1 MAKTLL
7 KEEVQVF
14 KDLVRDLPTK
24 AQFNQQTK
32 DNSTTLRNY
41 EARIIG
47 MEKSQE
53 TQSSVL
59 ARFDEVLST
68 KANRITIQEM
78 QKDIK
83 LKFTLL
89 QALER
94 T

>member
-1 MAKTLL
+1 M
-7 KEEVQVF
+7 F
-14 KDLVRDLPTK
+14 KDLVKDLPTK

-32 DNSTTLRNY
+32 DNSNTLKNY
-41 EARIIG
+41 EVRIVG

-53 TQSSVL
+53 TQSEVL

-68 KANRITIQEM
+68 KASRLTIQEM
-78 QKDIK
+78 QRDIK
-83 LKFTLL
+83 MKFTLL

>member
-1 MAKTLL
+1 M
-7 KEEVQVF
+7 F

-83 LKFTLL
+83 MKFTLL